1 MAHGHVGDLL
11 LSREEGKNFFEAS
24 YDTMSRCNRPILT
37 RLPVCHGTERAQL
50 IRELEK
56 ARRFKENLRK
66 GQACLGAQIALSDP
80 VVAEIFGRAGFDWLV
95 LDTEH
100 SAQSTLTARAML
112 QACVASEA
120 VLLVR
125 PLRLDPDDIRRFLD
139 LGSPGVLCPFV
150 NSGRDAKLLVDAC
163 RYPPAGI
170 RGWAPR
176 RAGGYGF
183 DSTEYATAANDAMIC
198 IPVIESR
205 EGVENIDDIVAVD
218 GIDGVTI
225 GPMDLSISLNC
236 FQQFDHPDYLEAVR
250 RVREACQR
258 HGKAM
263 GAGCYSNEHAQ
274 QCIREGDVLLLVAGD
289 DLFLAGE
296 AKRQIG
302 LLRNLEGASPR

>member
-1 MAHGHVGDLL
+1 M
-11 LSREEGKNFFEAS
+11 
-24 YDTMSRCNRPILT
+24 
-37 RLPVCHGTERAQL
+37 

-56 ARRFKENLRK
+56 AQGFKESLRR
-66 GQACLGAQIALSDP
+66 GHACLGAQIALSDP

-120 VLLVR
+120 VLVVR

-150 NSGRDAKLLVDAC
+150 NSGKDAQLLVDAC

-183 DSTEYATAANDAMIC
+183 DAAEYTAAANDAMIC
-198 IPVIESR
+198 IPIIESR
-205 EGVENIDDIVAVD
+205 EAVENIDAIVGVD
-218 GIDGVTI
+218 GIDGITI
-225 GPMDLSISLNC
+225 GPMDLSISLGC
-236 FQQFDHPDYLEAVR
+236 FQQFDHPDYLAAVR
-250 RVREACQR
+250 RVREACR
-258 HGKAM
+258 RYGKAM
-263 GAGCYSNEHAQ
+263 GTGCYSSEHAQ
-274 QCIREGDVLLLVAGD
+274 QCIRDGDALLLVAGD
-289 DLFLAGE
+289 DLFLAAE
-296 AKRQIG
+296 AKRQIA
-302 LLRNLEGASPR
+302 LLRSLRGDSAR

>member
-1 MAHGHVGDLL
+1 
-11 LSREEGKNFFEAS
+11 
-24 YDTMSRCNRPILT
+24 
-37 RLPVCHGTERAQL
+37 L

-56 ARRFKENLRK
+56 ARRFKQSLRK
-66 GQACLGAQIALSDP
+66 GHACLGAQIALSDP
-80 VVAEIFGRAGFDWLV
+80 VIAEIFGRAGFDWLV

-120 VLLVR
+120 VLLLR
-125 PLRLDPDDIRRFLD
+125 PLRLDPDEIRRFLD

-150 NSGRDAKLLVDAC
+150 NSGKDAQLLVDAC

-183 DSTEYATAANDAMIC
+183 DAAEYTASANDAMIC
-198 IPVIESR
+198 IPIIESR
-205 EGVENIDDIVAVD
+205 DAVNNIDDIVAVD
-218 GIDGVTI
+218 GIDGITI
-225 GPMDLSISLNC
+225 GPMDLSISLGC
-236 FQQFDHPDYLEAVR
+236 FQQFDHPDYLAAVR
-250 RVREACQR
+250 KVREACQR

-263 GAGCYSNEHAQ
+263 GTGCYSSEHAQ
-274 QCIREGDVLLLVAGD
+274 QCIRDGDALLLVAGD

-296 AKRQIG
+296 AKRQIA
-302 LLRNLEGASPR
+302 LLRSLEGVSAR